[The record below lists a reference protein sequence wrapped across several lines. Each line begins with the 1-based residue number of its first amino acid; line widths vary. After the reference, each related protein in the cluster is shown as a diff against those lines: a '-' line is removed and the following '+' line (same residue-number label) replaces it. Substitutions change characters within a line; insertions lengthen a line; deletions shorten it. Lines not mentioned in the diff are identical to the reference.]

1 MDNSSPG
8 ICEGAVRQKDMK
20 VNYGQSV
27 HLSCPLR
34 VTGSEE
40 IATHGGLKWFFYRNE
55 RSGGVEVTS
64 HNARFALTS
73 DNGLVI
79 LGTTEREAGQYEC
92 RLGFSPLVRYEIF
105 VDTSKRPDFHFATR
119 SSQTSLSLLPPAD

>member
-1 MDNSSPG
+1 
-8 ICEGAVRQKDMK
+8 MK

-40 IATHGGLKWFFYRNE
+40 IATAAGLKWFWLRNE
-55 RSGGVEVTS
+55 RSTGVELPAHGAQRFAVTS
-64 HNARFALTS
+64 
-73 DNGLVI
+73 DGGLVI

-92 RLGFSPLVRYEIF
+92 RLGSSPLVRYELF
-105 VDTSKRPDFHFATR
+105 VDMSKRLLIFMSSSR
-119 SSQTSLSLLPPAD
+119 SPASH

>member
-1 MDNSSPG
+1 
-8 ICEGAVRQKDMK
+8 MK

-34 VTGSEE
+34 VTESEE
-40 IATHGGLKWFFYRNE
+40 IVTRGDLKWFFYRNE
-55 RSGGVEVTS
+55 RSSGLEVTS
-64 HNARFALTS
+64 HSGRYALTS

-92 RLGFSPLVRYEIF
+92 RLGVSPLVRYEIF
-105 VDTSKRPDFHFATR
+105 VDTSKRLDFHFARR
-119 SSQTSLSLLPPAD
+119 SSLTSPLSSD